1 MGEKKKKKGLVWVI
15 VAVAVVLIGGT
26 LWMKNRSGSS
36 PTALMSSAIVMQGDL
51 TTTSS
56 FDGNVT
62 ASRQQ
67 TLLSPV
73 NATVKEI
80 YVSEGDAV
88 RENRRLMRL
97 SDGTVIS
104 ADLSGQVWELFVQP
118 GDYVTA
124 GSQLANI
131 LDPASMAVKIQVDEY
146 DIQSIQPGQVF
157 DVYVSATEE
166 TAQAQ
171 VTHIGKTA
179 IQTSAT
185 TYYEVT
191 LSADLSNRT
200 LPGMQ
205 LEATVTK
212 ERIENALLLR
222 MEALQ
227 YDTAGRVY
235 ATRQGTDGKLT
246 SVELT
251 LGSNDGVNV
260 QVLSGLQAGDVVWYT
275 DNQTVVPIVQRLRQ

>member
-1 MGEKKKKKGLVWVI
+1 MGEKKKKKVILWIIAALLVLL
-15 VAVAVVLIGGT
+15 AGGYV
-26 LWMKNRSGSS
+26 WMKNRGGSS
-36 PTALMSSAIVMQGDL
+36 PTALMSSTIVMQGDL

-73 NATVKEI
+73 SATVKEI
-80 YVSEGDAV
+80 YVSEGDNV
-88 RENRRLMRL
+88 RENERLMRL

-118 GDYVTA
+118 GDYVTN
-124 GSQLANI
+124 GSQLAHI
-131 LDPASMAVKIQVDEY
+131 LDPDSMAVKIQVDEY
-146 DIQSIQPGQVF
+146 DIQSIQPEQIF
-157 DVYVSATEE
+157 DVYISATEE
-166 TAQAQ
+166 TAQGQ
-171 VTHIGKTA
+171 VRHIGKTA
-179 IQTSAT
+179 IQTGAT

-191 LSADLSNRT
+191 LSANLSDGT

-205 LEATVTK
+205 LEATVVR

-235 ATRQGTDGKLT
+235 ATRQGTDGKLM

-251 LGSNDGVNV
+251 LGSNDGGAHCAAAASVR
-260 QVLSGLQAGDVVWYT
+260 S
-275 DNQTVVPIVQRLRQ
+275 VPWQKHSFPCGTS

>member
-1 MGEKKKKKGLVWVI
+1 MGEKKKKKVILWIIAAVLVLL
-15 VAVAVVLIGGT
+15 AGGYV
-26 LWMKNRSGSS
+26 WMRNRSGSS
-36 PTALMSSAIVMQGDL
+36 PTALMSSTIVMQGDL

-56 FDGNVT
+56 FDGSVI
-62 ASRQQ
+62 ASRRQ
-67 TLLSPV
+67 TLVSPV

-80 YVSEGDAV
+80 YVSEGETV
-88 RENRRLMRL
+88 RENGRLMRL
-97 SDGTVIS
+97 SDGNVIS

-118 GDYVTA
+118 GDYVMA
-124 GSQLANI
+124 GSQLAHI
-131 LDPASMAVKIQVDEY
+131 LDPDSMAVKIQVDEY

-157 DVYVSATEE
+157 DVYISATEE
-166 TAQAQ
+166 TAQGQ

-179 IQTSAT
+179 IQTGAT

-191 LSADLSNRT
+191 LSANLADGT

-205 LEATVTK
+205 LEATVVR

-235 ATRQGTDGKLT
+235 VTRQGTDGKLA

>member
-1 MGEKKKKKGLVWVI
+1 MGEKKKKKIILWI
-15 VAVAVVLIGGT
+15 VAVVLVLLAGGYV
-26 LWMKNRSGSS
+26 WMRNRSGSS
-36 PTALMSSAIVMQGDL
+36 PTALMSSTIVMQGDL

-56 FDGNVT
+56 FDGSVI
-62 ASRQQ
+62 ASRRQ
-67 TLLSPV
+67 TLVSPV

-80 YVSEGDAV
+80 YVSEGETV
-88 RENRRLMRL
+88 RENGRLMRL
-97 SDGTVIS
+97 SDGNVIS

-118 GDYVTA
+118 GDYVMA
-124 GSQLANI
+124 GSQLAHI
-131 LDPASMAVKIQVDEY
+131 LDPDSMAVKIQVDEY

-157 DVYVSATEE
+157 DVYISATEE
-166 TAQAQ
+166 TAQGQ

-179 IQTSAT
+179 IQTGAT

-191 LSADLSNRT
+191 LSANLADGT

-205 LEATVTK
+205 LEATVVR

-235 ATRQGTDGKLT
+235 ATRQGTDGKLA

>member
-1 MGEKKKKKGLVWVI
+1 MGEKKKKKIILWIIAAVLVLL
-15 VAVAVVLIGGT
+15 AGGYV
-26 LWMKNRSGSS
+26 WMRNRSGSS
-36 PTALMSSAIVMQGDL
+36 PTALMSSTIVMQGDL

-56 FDGNVT
+56 FDGSVT
-62 ASRQQ
+62 ASRRQ
-67 TLLSPV
+67 TLVSPV

-80 YVSEGDAV
+80 YVSEGETV
-88 RENRRLMRL
+88 RENGRLMRL

-104 ADLSGQVWELFVQP
+104 ADLSGQVWELFVRP

-124 GSQLANI
+124 GSQLAHI
-131 LDPASMAVKIQVDEY
+131 LDPDSMAVKIQVDEY

-157 DVYVSATEE
+157 DVYISATEE
-166 TAQAQ
+166 TAQGQ

-179 IQTSAT
+179 IQTGAT

-191 LSADLSNRT
+191 LSANLADGT

-205 LEATVTK
+205 LEATVVR

-235 ATRQGTDGKLT
+235 ATRQGTDGKLA

>member
-1 MGEKKKKKGLVWVI
+1 MGEKKKKKNIVWVI
-15 VAVAVVLIGGT
+15 AVAAVLLIGGT
-26 LWMKNRSGSS
+26 VWMKSRSGAS
-36 PTALMSSAIVMQGDL
+36 PTALMSSTIVMQGDL
-51 TTTSS
+51 TTTNS
-56 FDGNVT
+56 FDGSVT

-67 TLLSPV
+67 TLLSPTS
-73 NATVKEI
+73 ATVKEI
-80 YVSEGDAV
+80 YVSEGETV
-88 RENRRLMRL
+88 RENGRLMRL
-97 SDGTVIS
+97 SDGTIVS

-118 GDYVTA
+118 GDYVSA
-124 GSQLANI
+124 GSQLVNI

-157 DVYVSATEE
+157 SVYISATGE

-179 IQTSAT
+179 IQTGAT

-191 LSADLSNRT
+191 LSAALADGT

-235 ATRQGTDGKLT
+235 ATRQGTDGKLS

>member
-1 MGEKKKKKGLVWVI
+1 MGEKKKKKIILWIIAAVLVLL
-15 VAVAVVLIGGT
+15 AGGYV
-26 LWMKNRSGSS
+26 WMRNRSGSS
-36 PTALMSSAIVMQGDL
+36 PTALMSSTIVMQGDL

-56 FDGNVT
+56 FDGSVT
-62 ASRQQ
+62 ASRRQ
-67 TLLSPV
+67 TLVSPV

-80 YVSEGDAV
+80 YVSEGEAV
-88 RENRRLMRL
+88 RENGRLMRL

-124 GSQLANI
+124 GSQLAHI
-131 LDPASMAVKIQVDEY
+131 LDPDSMTVKIQVDEY

-157 DVYVSATEE
+157 DVYISATEE
-166 TAQAQ
+166 TVQGQ

-179 IQTSAT
+179 IQTGAT

-191 LSADLSNRT
+191 LSANLADGT

-205 LEATVTK
+205 LEATVVR

-235 ATRQGTDGKLT
+235 ATRQGTDGKLA

>member
-1 MGEKKKKKGLVWVI
+1 MGEKKKKKVILWIIAAVLVLL
-15 VAVAVVLIGGT
+15 AGGYV
-26 LWMKNRSGSS
+26 WMRNRSGSS
-36 PTALMSSAIVMQGDL
+36 PTALMSSTIVMQGDL

-56 FDGNVT
+56 FDGSVI
-62 ASRQQ
+62 ASRRQ
-67 TLLSPV
+67 TLVSPV

-80 YVSEGDAV
+80 YVSEGETV
-88 RENRRLMRL
+88 RENGRLMRL
-97 SDGTVIS
+97 SDGNVIS

-124 GSQLANI
+124 GSQLAHI
-131 LDPASMAVKIQVDEY
+131 LDPDSMAVKIQVDEY

-157 DVYVSATEE
+157 DVYISATEE
-166 TAQAQ
+166 TAQGQ

-179 IQTSAT
+179 IQTGAT

-191 LSADLSNRT
+191 LSANLADGT

-205 LEATVTK
+205 LEATVVR

-235 ATRQGTDGKLT
+235 VTRQGTDGKLA

>member
-1 MGEKKKKKGLVWVI
+1 MGEKKKKKIILGI
-15 VAVAVVLIGGT
+15 VAVVLVLLAGDYV
-26 LWMKNRSGSS
+26 WMRNRSGSS
-36 PTALMSSAIVMQGDL
+36 PTALMSSTIVMQGDL

-56 FDGNVT
+56 FDGSVI
-62 ASRQQ
+62 ASRRQ
-67 TLLSPV
+67 TLVSPV

-80 YVSEGDAV
+80 YVSEGETV
-88 RENRRLMRL
+88 RENGRLMRL
-97 SDGTVIS
+97 SDGNVIS

-118 GDYVTA
+118 GDYVMA
-124 GSQLANI
+124 GSQLAHI
-131 LDPASMAVKIQVDEY
+131 LDPDSMAVKIQVDEY

-157 DVYVSATEE
+157 DVYISATEE
-166 TAQAQ
+166 TAQGQ

-179 IQTSAT
+179 IQTGAT

-191 LSADLSNRT
+191 LSANLADGT

-205 LEATVTK
+205 LEATVVR

-235 ATRQGTDGKLT
+235 VTRQGTDGKLA

>member
-1 MGEKKKKKGLVWVI
+1 MGEKKKKKIILGI
-15 VAVAVVLIGGT
+15 VAVVLVLLAGDYV
-26 LWMKNRSGSS
+26 WMRNRSGSS
-36 PTALMSSAIVMQGDL
+36 PTALMSSTIVMQGDL

-56 FDGNVT
+56 FDGSVT
-62 ASRQQ
+62 ASRRQ
-67 TLLSPV
+67 TLVSPV

-80 YVSEGDAV
+80 YVSEGETV
-88 RENRRLMRL
+88 RENGRLMRL
-97 SDGTVIS
+97 SDGNVIS

-124 GSQLANI
+124 GSQLAHI
-131 LDPASMAVKIQVDEY
+131 LDPDSMAVKIQVDEY

-157 DVYVSATEE
+157 DVYISATEE
-166 TAQAQ
+166 TAQGQ

-179 IQTSAT
+179 IQTGAT

-191 LSADLSNRT
+191 LSANLADGT

-205 LEATVTK
+205 LEATVVR

-235 ATRQGTDGKLT
+235 VTRQGTDGKLA

>member
-1 MGEKKKKKGLVWVI
+1 MGEKKKKKVILWIIAAVLVLL
-15 VAVAVVLIGGT
+15 AGGYV
-26 LWMKNRSGSS
+26 WMRNRSGSS
-36 PTALMSSAIVMQGDL
+36 PTALMSSTIVMQGDL

-56 FDGNVT
+56 FDGSVI
-62 ASRQQ
+62 ASRRQ
-67 TLLSPV
+67 TLVSPV

-80 YVSEGDAV
+80 YVSEGETV
-88 RENRRLMRL
+88 RENGRLMRL
-97 SDGTVIS
+97 SDGNVIS

-118 GDYVTA
+118 GDYVMA
-124 GSQLANI
+124 GSQLAHI
-131 LDPASMAVKIQVDEY
+131 LDPDSMAVKIQVDEY

-157 DVYVSATEE
+157 DVYISATEE
-166 TAQAQ
+166 TAQGQ

-179 IQTSAT
+179 IQTGAT

-191 LSADLSNRT
+191 LSANLADGT

-205 LEATVTK
+205 LEATVVR

-235 ATRQGTDGKLT
+235 ATRQGTDGKLA